1 MQDAIHEQLA
11 TARRLLAS
19 LRQAFDVGTL
29 ALAQCCVTAGKLD
42 ADKLDERQVASFE
55 LAWAGADLLAAETGV
70 GAIDA
75 DSPMLA
81 SRLALVFAADGIASV
96 LDRLETIYLEV
107 GLSLTPLRA
116 LRDDAAWAALRRDA
130 VGAQALQA
138 AGLEVARSDGEVAPT
153 ALDEPH
159 AMAQDAF
166 RHFSQDV
173 VAPQAEKIHRHDLT
187 VPESLLQPLREM
199 GVFGLAIPEQYGG
212 SGPNDREDTLL
223 MVVVTEAL
231 SEGSLAAAGS
241 LITRP
246 EILSRALLAG
256 GTQEQKSHW
265 LPKLAAG
272 EPLCAI
278 AITEPDHGSD
288 VAGLTLKG
296 TKAPGGWL
304 LNGAK
309 TWCTFAGKA
318 GVLMVV
324 TRTNADRSL
333 GHKGLSLLLVEKPAY
348 ETHEFEYRQEDRE
361 QGGGGVL
368 TGRAIPTIGYRGMHS
383 FDLNFENF
391 FVPDANVV
399 GGEAGL
405 GKGFY
410 LTMAGMVGGRM
421 QTAARACGVMRAALR
436 AAIRYSADRK
446 VFGAALATFPLTQA
460 KLARMA
466 ARLATCRQLAY
477 SVAGLV
483 DKGEGRMEASLVKL
497 LACRSAE
504 LVTREALQ
512 LHGGMGYAEET
523 AVSRYFVDA
532 RVLSIFEGAEETLAL
547 KVVAR
552 SLMERALAAPAAM
565 SAAGAVVPDPVAA
578 MPGSVAVMP
587 GHDPASISPV
597 DASA

>member
-1 MQDAIHEQLA
+1 MQALND
-11 TARRLLAS
+11 TPP
-19 LRQAFDVGTL
+19 
-29 ALAQCCVTAGKLD
+29 ALAQ
-42 ADKLDERQVASFE
+42 Q
-55 LAWAGADLLAAETGV
+55 
-70 GAIDA
+70 
-75 DSPMLA
+75 
-81 SRLALVFAADGIASV
+81 LALVFAVDAIAAV
-96 LDRLETIYLEV
+96 LDRLETIYLDV
-107 GLSLTPLRA
+107 ALDIGPLRA
-116 LRDDAAWAALRRDA
+116 LQGDPAWARLRA
-130 VGAQALQA
+130 HAAGSQALQA
-138 AGLEVARSDGEVAPT
+138 AGREVAESDGEVGPT

-166 RHFSQDV
+166 RRFSQEV

-187 VPESLLQPLREM
+187 VPESLLRPLREM

-212 SGPNDREDTLL
+212 SGPNDHEDTLL

-246 EILSRALLAG
+246 EILSRALIAG
-256 GTQEQKSHW
+256 GTEGQKSHW

-272 EPLCAI
+272 DPLCAI
-278 AITEPDHGSD
+278 AITEPDYGSD

-296 TKAPGGWL
+296 TKTEGGWL
-304 LNGAK
+304 LDGAK

-324 TRTNADRSL
+324 TRTNPDRSL
-333 GHKGLSLLLVEKPAY
+333 GHKGLSLLLVEKPEY
-348 ETHEFEYRQEDRE
+348 ETHEFAYRQE
-361 QGGGGVL
+361 QGGLL

-391 FVPDANVV
+391 FVPDDHVV

-405 GKGFY
+405 GQGFY

-446 VFGAALATFPLTQA
+446 VFGAPLRDFPLTQA

-466 ARLATCRQLAY
+466 ARLAACRQLAY

-483 DKGEGRMEASLVKL
+483 DKGAGRMETSLVKL

-552 SLMERALAAPAAM
+552 SLMERALGVTPEAA
-565 SAAGAVVPDPVAA
+565 
-578 MPGSVAVMP
+578 
-587 GHDPASISPV
+587 
-597 DASA
+597 